1 MFRCV
6 AINILMQF
14 LGCKYC
20 RNILNSNFVFCT
32 SKYPPTYKINE
43 PLLEYVV
50 AGLYCWVEYV
60 LTNHVVKSIDFMP
73 ELDNVNLLH
82 RIELFTGTSSWW
94 MLVGKRKH
102 LKFSEYKNTK
112 IGIIWP
118 LVVLG
123 LRVCVCVCTDTW
135 NCYWLLKFRPPL

>member
-1 MFRCV
+1 MAGGVWGSLILGAKNPPTRIWSTSSMFRCV

-94 MLVGKRKH
+94 MLASNG
-102 LKFSEYKNTK
+102 N
-112 IGIIWP
+112 IWSS
-118 LVVLG
+118 
-123 LRVCVCVCTDTW
+123 
-135 NCYWLLKFRPPL
+135 